1 MGRGLGIRV
10 DRGGAV
16 TVAVGVAV
24 AIAVAV
30 AVTVADG
37 VAVAVAVAVGD
48 DAGVGVGVPPPL
60 TLPITPI
67 EKSSGSGL
75 QEGNKV
81 EVLLAPPGGPM
92 LLKNEFP
99 SLPHGMP
106 TQFAPLVVESNERPV
121 PSPIGVTCNQ

>member
-1 MGRGLGIRV
+1 VGRGLGIRV

-24 AIAVAV
+24 A
-30 AVTVADG
+30 
-37 VAVAVAVAVGD
+37 VAVAVAVGD
-48 DAGVGVGVPPPL
+48 DVGVGVGVPPPL

-81 EVLLAPPGGPM
+81 EALRAPPGGPM

-99 SLPHGMP
+99 SFPQGMP